1 MSLRKMRASLSR
13 LAGLFQK
20 DRRDRDLSE
29 ELDSHLA
36 LHIEENL
43 RRGLTPEEARRE
55 ALIKLGGIEPAK
67 EIYRDR
73 SGVPMLETT
82 LQDLRYSLRSLRKN
96 VAFRV
101 VAVVT
106 LALGVG
112 ANTRFSAW

>member
-1 MSLRKMRASLSR
+1 
-13 LAGLFQK
+13 LFQK
-20 DRRDRDLSE
+20 ERRERDLSD
-29 ELDSHLA
+29 ELDTHLA
-36 LHIEENL
+36 LHIEDNL
-43 RRGLTPEEARRE
+43 QRGMSPAEACRQ

-67 EIYRDR
+67 ETYRDR

-96 VAFRV
+96 VAFSV